1 MKTKIKP
8 NLFTIVFEDNT
19 SFLGGT
25 DYRNTK
31 WLEVPNKQIKRV
43 FYRLPHGDFLCLSG
57 YEEYYHMVEATKDLN
72 GKFAGIV
79 SVEYA
84 YIMGK
89 TNNKVIIYKIDLRNK
104 ENYVSRKEL
113 DINDKW
119 VKTFN
124 ENGWK

>member
-1 MKTKIKP
+1 MKTKIKF

-25 DYRNTK
+25 DYQNTK
-31 WLEVPNKQIKRV
+31 WLEIPNKKIKRV

-72 GKFAGIV
+72 GKLAGIV
-79 SVEYA
+79 TVEYS

-89 TNNKVIIYKIDLRNK
+89 IDNKVIIYKIDLQNK
-104 ENYVSRKEL
+104 GDYVSRQEL
-113 DINDKW
+113 DINDKL

-124 ENGWK
+124 VNGWK